1 MTQIQKHRG
10 DLPSPPEQPQIIV
23 YHQQP
28 SQPLD
33 TLPKGHWLTTDA
45 GKIFAAGIT
54 VIVGMA
60 ACLMLATVAMSI
72 SVVFHGPGVHDGR

>member
-1 MTQIQKHRG
+1 MTQIQKHGG
-10 DLPSPPEQPQIIV
+10 DIPSPPEQPQIIV
-23 YHQQP
+23 YQQP
-28 SQPLD
+28 EPLA

-54 VIVGMA
+54 VIAGMA

-72 SVVFHGPGVHDGR
+72 SVVFHGPGVHDAR